1 MTTTVDDGQRAWT
14 TKMQAMDEPTAD
26 LLERVTRRM
35 QMLSDP
41 TRLRLLLALEK
52 REACVQQLADELS
65 LVHRNV
71 SRGLNLL
78 YREGLLSRR
87 REGTLVVYSPADYSA
102 CRLVAQV
109 TESVTAQIEELGDL
123 ITTRQ

>member
-1 MTTTVDDGQRAWT
+1 LRAP
-14 TKMQAMDEPTAD
+14 AAD

-35 QMLSDP
+35 HVLADP
-41 TRLRLLLALEK
+41 TRLRLLLALEGH
-52 REACVQQLADELS
+52 EACVQELADELG

-71 SRGLNLL
+71 SHGLNLL

-87 REGTLVVYSPADYSA
+87 KEGTLVVYSLADYSA
-102 CRLVAQV
+102 CRLVTQA

-123 ITTRQ
+123 ISIRQ

>member
-1 MTTTVDDGQRAWT
+1 MGTDAKPFTH
-14 TKMQAMDEPTAD
+14 PHAD

-35 QMLSDP
+35 HVLSDP

-52 REACVQQLADELS
+52 REACVQELADELG

-71 SRGLNLL
+71 SHGLNLL

-87 REGTLVVYSPADYSA
+87 REGTLVVYSLADYSA
-102 CRLVAQV
+102 CRLVAQA
-109 TESVTAQIEELGDL
+109 TASVTAQIEELGDL
-123 ITTRQ
+123 IRTRQ